1 MNVKGV
7 QLQDLQLKFKLQ
19 EQMPIRQMLFPTI
32 SGQCLVEDR
41 LCYTLTP
48 TVPVLDEDV
57 EAAPTL
63 EASILEE
70 VNRKWDPSNK
80 EAFNNHRSGLVSLV
94 LALVTDFLAEDLSSV
109 LADST
114 TVLPVFAFTLR
125 GKEFRILQTF
135 FRGQQP

>member
-1 MNVKGV
+1 M
-7 QLQDLQLKFKLQ
+7 FKLQ
-19 EQMPIRQMLFPTI
+19 EQVPIRQMLFPTI

-94 LALVTDFLAEDLSSV
+94 QASATDFLAED
-109 LADST
+109 
-114 TVLPVFAFTLR
+114 
-125 GKEFRILQTF
+125 Q
-135 FRGQQP
+135 